1 MIQNKV
7 INVNVDMEY
16 VRTFHHAAVSVDN
29 VAVGIQW
36 YTRTLSASVLYQ
48 DETWALLEVGDTRIA
63 LVIPEEHPPH
73 LAFEWSGAGDFGSLV
88 DHRDGT
94 SSLYIEDPF
103 GNKIELMEPKNGE

>member
-1 MIQNKV
+1 MDCI
-7 INVNVDMEY
+7 
-16 VRTFHHAAVSVDN
+16 RTFHHAAISVEN
-29 VAVGIQW
+29 VAIAIQW
-36 YTRTLSASVLYQ
+36 YTSTLSASVLYE
-48 DETWALLEVGDTRIA
+48 DDTWALLEIGDTRIA

-103 GNKIELMEPKNGE
+103 GNKIELMEPQNRK